1 MRGTSAF
8 NTKVSNAGAL
18 YSGDVKNDSGIR
30 PVISLKPGTKYTT
43 GDGSMENPYV
53 VDIST

>member
-18 YSGDVKNDSGIR
+18 YSGDVESDSGIR